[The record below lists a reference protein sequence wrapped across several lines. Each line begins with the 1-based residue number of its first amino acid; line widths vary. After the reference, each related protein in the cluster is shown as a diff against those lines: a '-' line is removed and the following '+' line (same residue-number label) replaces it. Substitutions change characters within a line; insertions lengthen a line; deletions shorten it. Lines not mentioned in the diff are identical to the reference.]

1 MVPITRSSSG
11 ITSNRPR
18 VIVKKKRKK
27 RKKKRQNPNYQPEV
41 AQCLK
46 ESVHNAI
53 ISLRRA
59 CSASRR
65 VEFFSETRYSKGS
78 YSSRLCQ
85 HGTQGSSEGASEVF
99 VPSGYL
105 LCGRPCSSS
114 LASVCHFAPYIP
126 VRLESPTSDPA
137 ALERTFARSHTA
149 ANWRSFWRSF

>member
-18 VIVKKKRKK
+18 VIVKKKKKRKK

-46 ESVHNAI
+46 ESVHNTI

-65 VEFFSETRYSKGS
+65 EEFFSETRYSKGS

-85 HGTQGSSEGASEVF
+85 HGTQA
-99 VPSGYL
+99 L
-105 LCGRPCSSS
+105 RRGRVRCLSPLVTSYAGDCS
-114 LASVCHFAPYIP
+114 
-126 VRLESPTSDPA
+126 
-137 ALERTFARSHTA
+137 
-149 ANWRSFWRSF
+149 

>member
-65 VEFFSETRYSKGS
+65 VELFSATRYSEGS
-78 YSSRLCQ
+78 YSRRLCQ
-85 HGTQGSSEGASEVF
+85 HGTPA
-99 VPSGYL
+99 L
-105 LCGRPCSSS
+105 RRGRVRCLSPLVTSYAGDLVQTPW
-114 LASVCHFAPYIP
+114 LASA
-126 VRLESPTSDPA
+126 TSH
-137 ALERTFARSHTA
+137 RTFR
-149 ANWRSFWRSF
+149 

>member
-18 VIVKKKRKK
+18 VIVKKKKKRKK

-85 HGTQGSSEGASEVF
+85 YGTQALRRGRVRWLSPLVTSS
-99 VPSGYL
+99 SGYL
-105 LCGRPCSSS
+105 LCGRPCSDSFSS
-114 LASVCHFAPYIP
+114 ACHFAPYIP
-126 VRLESPTSDPA
+126 
-137 ALERTFARSHTA
+137 
-149 ANWRSFWRSF
+149 

>member
-1 MVPITRSSSG
+1 MVPITGSSSG

-18 VIVKKKRKK
+18 VIVKKKKRKK

-65 VEFFSETRYSKGS
+65 EEFFSETRYSKGS

-85 HGTQGSSEGASEVF
+85 HGTQA
-99 VPSGYL
+99 L
-105 LCGRPCSSS
+105 RRGRVRCLSPLVTAYAGDLDQTPW
-114 LASVCHFAPYIP
+114 LASA
-126 VRLESPTSDPA
+126 TSY
-137 ALERTFARSHTA
+137 RTFR
-149 ANWRSFWRSF
+149 

>member
-18 VIVKKKRKK
+18 VIV

-65 VEFFSETRYSKGS
+65 EEFFSESGLPVFGVLGNTLTST
-78 YSSRLCQ
+78 
-85 HGTQGSSEGASEVF
+85 GTSLFNRPFRWRRALLEHEVW
-99 VPSGYL
+99 
-105 LCGRPCSSS
+105 S
-114 LASVCHFAPYIP
+114 LALRH
-126 VRLESPTSDPA
+126 LEAQVATHTLSP
-137 ALERTFARSHTA
+137 
-149 ANWRSFWRSF
+149 